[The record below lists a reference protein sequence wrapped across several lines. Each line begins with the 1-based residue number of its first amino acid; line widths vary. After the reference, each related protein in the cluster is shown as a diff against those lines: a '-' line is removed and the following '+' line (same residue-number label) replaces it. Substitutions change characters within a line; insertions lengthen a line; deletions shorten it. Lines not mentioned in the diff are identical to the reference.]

1 MGVTE
6 KTAILVISFG
16 TSYEETRKK
25 TIEQIESDLH
35 HAFPEYPLYCAWT
48 SPRIRA
54 KLRKRDGIHI
64 MDIDEAMTQLKADGI
79 RNVVVQPTYVITGFE
94 SDAMK
99 EKVLAHKKDFD
110 SVIICDSLMVTKQ
123 DKEEVCQA
131 MAQEYHPDS
140 DEILLFMGHGTEHVA
155 NELYPEMDELFKH
168 FGYSN
173 MHMGTVEG
181 DFSIESFLDKLKNLH
196 PAHVH
201 LAPFMIVAGDH
212 ATNDM
217 SGEARSRRSE
227 IFLSG
232 IPEPDWTDFQ
242 KSRLKHS
249 RKSRVYSNQKVSVH
263 NNTLRGILPVNK
275 NIKRSIP
282 H

>member
-1 MGVTE
+1 
-6 KTAILVISFG
+6 
-16 TSYEETRKK
+16 
-25 TIEQIESDLH
+25 
-35 HAFPEYPLYCAWT
+35 
-48 SPRIRA
+48 
-54 KLRKRDGIHI
+54 
-64 MDIDEAMTQLKADGI
+64 MTQLKADGI

-217 SGEARSRRSE
+217 SGEDDDSWKSILEKEGYSVKCTLKGLGE
-227 IFLSG
+227 IQAVRDILSA

-249 RKSRVYSNQKVSVH
+249 RKSKVYSNQKVSVH
-263 NNTLRGILPVNK
+263 NNTLRGILPVN
-275 NIKRSIP
+275 NNVKRSIP

>member
-35 HAFPEYPLYCAWT
+35 HAFVEYPLYRAWT

-79 RNVVVQPTYVITGFE
+79 RNVIVQPTYVITGFE
-94 SDAMK
+94 SEAMK
-99 EKVLAHKKDFD
+99 EKVLAHKKNFD

-140 DEILLFMGHGTEHVA
+140 DEILLFMGH
-155 NELYPEMDELFKH
+155 
-168 FGYSN
+168 
-173 MHMGTVEG
+173 
-181 DFSIESFLDKLKNLH
+181 
-196 PAHVH
+196 
-201 LAPFMIVAGDH
+201 
-212 ATNDM
+212 
-217 SGEARSRRSE
+217 
-227 IFLSG
+227 
-232 IPEPDWTDFQ
+232 
-242 KSRLKHS
+242 
-249 RKSRVYSNQKVSVH
+249 
-263 NNTLRGILPVNK
+263 
-275 NIKRSIP
+275 
-282 H
+282 

>member
-1 MGVTE
+1 MKKHE
-6 KTAILVISFG
+6 KKQLNRLNLTCIMHFRNIRYTAHGQVPVSAPNSSSG
-16 TSYEETRKK
+16 T
-25 TIEQIESDLH
+25 
-35 HAFPEYPLYCAWT
+35 
-48 SPRIRA
+48 
-54 KLRKRDGIHI
+54 
-64 MDIDEAMTQLKADGI
+64 DIDEAMTQLKADGI
-79 RNVVVQPTYVITGFE
+79 RNVIVQPTYVITGFE

-131 MAQEYHPDS
+131 MAQEYHPDP

-155 NELYPEMDELFKH
+155 NELYPEMDKLFEH

-181 DFSIESFLDKLKNLH
+181 NFSIESFLDELKNFH
-196 PAHVH
+196 PDHIH

-217 SGEARSRRSE
+217 SGEDDDS
-227 IFLSG
+227 
-232 IPEPDWTDFQ
+232 W
-242 KSRLKHS
+242 KSILEKEGYSVNEKYSLIYTITVIRLKGAVALNLLLIRRPLFCFS
-249 RKSRVYSNQKVSVH
+249 IFFNMYFFSPPVQRFRFFFFLLGLF
-263 NNTLRGILPVNK
+263 NTDQQNA
-275 NIKRSIP
+275 
-282 H
+282 

>member
-35 HAFPEYPLYCAWT
+35 HAFPEYPLYRAWT

-54 KLRKRDGIHI
+54 KLQKRDGIHI

-79 RNVVVQPTYVITGFE
+79 RNVIVQPTYVITGFE

-131 MAQEYHPDS
+131 MAQEYHPDP

-181 DFSIESFLDKLKNLH
+181 DFSIESFLDELKICIRLMFIW
-196 PAHVH
+196 H
-201 LAPFMIVAGDH
+201 L
-212 ATNDM
+212 
-217 SGEARSRRSE
+217 
-227 IFLSG
+227 L
-232 IPEPDWTDFQ
+232 
-242 KSRLKHS
+242 
-249 RKSRVYSNQKVSVH
+249 
-263 NNTLRGILPVNK
+263 
-275 NIKRSIP
+275 
-282 H
+282 